1 VGVRA
6 NLKEPV
12 SAECIENTLHALREI
27 DRVSVQKS
35 GPSRVW
41 VPDAPSPEHV
51 PDQYM
56 FEAGPQQGLI
66 TQFENTRGR
75 TTFLAGID
83 ALAVTADDDQVERIQ
98 RFNARIAMQ
107 VTQACNARFVDDTRF
122 LCFPDRA
129 ACRQAVQ
136 NQLSSK

>member
-1 VGVRA
+1 
-6 NLKEPV
+6 
-12 SAECIENTLHALREI
+12 
-27 DRVSVQKS
+27 
-35 GPSRVW
+35 
-41 VPDAPSPEHV
+41 
-51 PDQYM
+51 M